1 MHFLMYRRDVHHY
14 KVIDEYSVLSVSL
27 FELRFCESLLR
38 DESCLLELTNQVSKA
53 TELRVRP

>member
-1 MHFLMYRRDVHHY
+1 MYRRDVHHY

-27 FELRFCESLLR
+27 FELRFCESLLN
-38 DESCLLELTNQVSKA
+38 ESCLLELTNKVSKA

>member
-1 MHFLMYRRDVHHY
+1 MYRRDVYHY